1 MEDKKYY
8 QRKELAKM
16 LGVDPS
22 TIYKWYKNEGMPIA
36 FYASHRP
43 RFDLEQVTRWLKEKT
58 SERKNKE
65 ND

>member
-22 TIYKWYKNEGMPIA
+22 TIYKWYKHEGMPIA
-36 FYASHRP
+36 FYASNRP
-43 RFDLEQVTRWLKEKT
+43 RFDLEEVTRWLKEKT
-58 SERKNKE
+58 EEMYKGN
-65 ND
+65 N

>member
-36 FYASHRP
+36 FYTSHRP

-58 SERKNKE
+58 EERMHKGN
-65 ND
+65 N